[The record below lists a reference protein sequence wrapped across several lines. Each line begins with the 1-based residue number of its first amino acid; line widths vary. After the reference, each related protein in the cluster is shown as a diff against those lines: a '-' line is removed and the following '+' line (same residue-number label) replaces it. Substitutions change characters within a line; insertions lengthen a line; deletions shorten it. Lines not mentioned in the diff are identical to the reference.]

1 VHEIGVVVWAVV
13 VIAGVVSSIVQSAR
27 KRAALNGTPG
37 AAAPASAQRLAEMRR
52 LAQTIAVRV
61 DSAGNIVSP
70 VRPAATAPR
79 PPGAPRLVAP
89 KVAAPAPVTPAAD
102 MAAPAST
109 LPAQQAPGW
118 PTGRLERPAHRAIE
132 RLYRNRHALADAIV
146 AAEVLGKP
154 LALRNE

>member
-27 KRAALNGTPG
+27 KRAALNGIPG
-37 AAAPASAQRLAEMRR
+37 TAAPASAQRLAEMRR

-61 DSAGNIVSP
+61 DPAGKVVSP

-79 PPGAPRLVAP
+79 PPGTPRTVAP
-89 KVAAPAPVTPAAD
+89 NVPPPPAP
-102 MAAPAST
+102 APAST
-109 LPAQQAPGW
+109 SPSQQAPGW
-118 PTGRLERPAHRAIE
+118 PTGTQRPAHRAVE

>member
-37 AAAPASAQRLAEMRR
+37 TASPASAERLAEMRR

-61 DSAGNIVSP
+61 DPAGKVVSP
-70 VRPAATAPR
+70 VRPAGTAPR
-79 PPGAPRLVAP
+79 QPGAPRPIASN
-89 KVAAPAPVTPAAD
+89 VAAPVVSAPDLSAPAATS
-102 MAAPAST
+102 PS
-109 LPAQQAPGW
+109 QAPGW
-118 PTGRLERPAHRAIE
+118 PTGTQRPAHRAIE

>member
-37 AAAPASAQRLAEMRR
+37 TAAPASAQRLAEMRR

-61 DSAGNIVSP
+61 DPAGNVVSP

-79 PPGAPRLVAP
+79 PPGTPRNVAP
-89 KVAAPAPVTPAAD
+89 NVPPPAAAAPP
-102 MAAPAST
+102 APAST
-109 LPAQQAPGW
+109 SPSQQAPGW
-118 PTGRLERPAHRAIE
+118 PTGTQRPAHRAVE

>member
-37 AAAPASAQRLAEMRR
+37 AAAAASAQRLAEMRR

-61 DSAGNIVSP
+61 DPAGNVVSP
-70 VRPAATAPR
+70 VRPAATVPR
-79 PPGAPRLVAP
+79 PPGTSRAVAP
-89 KVAAPAPVTPAAD
+89 NSPAPAAPAP
-102 MAAPAST
+102 AAPAST
-109 LPAQQAPGW
+109 TLSEQAPGW
-118 PTGRLERPAHRAIE
+118 PNGTQRPAHRAVE